1 MGAVQDGRQEQEQ
14 EQEQDQEQVQEWDAE
29 HDVVVVGSG
38 AGAMTG
44 ALLAA
49 TDGMDTVVLERTGL
63 LGGTSAYSGAAC
75 WLPGTQVQER
85 AGIGDSTEAARGYL
99 RALLGDRELDRQEAF
114 LAHAPE
120 LVARLERDPA
130 VEFEWRA
137 FPDYLDA
144 PGRMPAGRSFV
155 PLDLPAARL
164 GDLLPLVRPAV
175 DRDRAAQGHAD
186 GPLTAGRALIG
197 RLLLAF
203 TATGHGQVRTG
214 LRMTRLVTD
223 EGGRVTGVEAAGP
236 DGTVRMRG
244 RHGVLLAAGGF
255 EGHAGMR
262 SEHGVPGSA
271 RWTMAPRGANTGD
284 AIRAAVAA
292 GADTGLM
299 DEAWWCPVLE
309 QPDGYPA
316 FTLGLRGGLV
326 VDATGERFANESLP
340 YDRMGRALAARPG
353 PAHFVFDA
361 RSGGRA
367 PAITVPDCPT
377 EDHLV
382 AGTWVR
388 ADSLPELARLI
399 SVPAKTLERTVA
411 RFNAFAAA
419 GADEDFHRGEDSYDR
434 FFAGRD
440 ETGPGPC
447 LVPLDRPPYYAARM
461 VPGDLGT
468 KGGLRTDTA
477 GRVLDTAGRPI
488 AGLYA
493 AGNTSASFAGH
504 VYPGPGVPIGSAMV
518 FASLAVRDMAE
529 AAREAAPARR

>member
-1 MGAVQDGRQEQEQ
+1 MRDSRQRGDTGHDGSASQ
-14 EQEQDQEQVQEWDAE
+14 WDAE

-44 ALLAA
+44 ALRAA
-49 TDGMDTVVLERTGL
+49 ADGLDTVVIERTGL

-85 AGIGDSTEAARGYL
+85 AGIGDSTEAARSYL
-99 RALLGDRELDRQEAF
+99 RALLGDRERDRQEAF

-155 PLDLPAARL
+155 PLDLPADRL
-164 GDLLPLVRPAV
+164 GGLLPPVRPAV
-175 DRDRAAQGHAD
+175 DRDRAAQGHPD

-203 TATGHGQVRTG
+203 TATGRGQVRTG
-214 LRMTRLVTD
+214 LRMTRLVT
-223 EGGRVTGVEAAGP
+223 EPGGRVTGVEADGP
-236 DGTVRMRG
+236 DGTVRVRG

-255 EGHAGMR
+255 ESDAEMR

-271 RWTMAPRGANTGD
+271 HRTMAPRGANTGD
-284 AIRAAVAA
+284 AIRAAVEA
-292 GADTGLM
+292 GADTDLM

-309 QPDGYPA
+309 RTDGHPA

-326 VDATGERFANESLP
+326 VDGAGERFANESLP

-353 PAHFVFDA
+353 PAYFVFDA
-361 RSGGRA
+361 RSGGRP

-377 EDHLV
+377 QDHL
-382 AGTWVR
+382 AADAWVR

-399 SVPAKTLERTVA
+399 SVRAETLERTVA
-411 RFNAFAAA
+411 RFNAFAGV
-419 GADEDFHRGEDSYDR
+419 GADEDFHRGEDPYDR
-434 FFAGRD
+434 FFAGRE
-440 ETGPGPC
+440 ETGPNPC
-447 LVPLDRPPYYAARM
+447 LVPLDRPPYYAVRM
-461 VPGDLGT
+461 ELGDLGT
-468 KGGLRTDTA
+468 KGGLRTDVS
-477 GRVLDTAGRPI
+477 GRVLDRAGRPI
-488 AGLYA
+488 GGLYA

-518 FASLAVRDMAE
+518 FASLAAGDMAR
-529 AAREAAPARR
+529 AAREVTPAHR